1 MVVAEVTKAPHLH
14 RDDATLES
22 CMDHRD
28 NPSAR
33 DNPPANDLSVND
45 LSVNDP
51 SVNDPSVNDP
61 SVNDPRAANLPVI
74 DDLIDKGRLK
84 KIARLKQAV
93 ADGTYRVSAED
104 LADKLIAHML
114 EPKG

>member
-1 MVVAEVTKAPHLH
+1 MAVAHVTEGTHLH
-14 RDDATLES
+14 GDDGTLKS
-22 CMDHRD
+22 NMDFRD
-28 NPSAR
+28 NPSTR
-33 DNPPANDLSVND
+33 NVPSANDERAS
-45 LSVNDP
+45 DP
-51 SVNDPSVNDP
+51 
-61 SVNDPRAANLPVI
+61 LHVI
-74 DDLIDKGRLK
+74 DDLIDEERMK

>member
-1 MVVAEVTKAPHLH
+1 MAVAQVTKAPHLH
-14 RDDATLES
+14 GDDATLKS
-22 CMDHRD
+22 NMDHRD
-28 NPSAR
+28 NPSTR
-33 DNPPANDLSVND
+33 DNPSANDRLAT
-45 LSVNDP
+45 DP
-51 SVNDPSVNDP
+51 
-61 SVNDPRAANLPVI
+61 LQVI
-74 DDLIDKGRLK
+74 DDLIDEERLK

>member
-1 MVVAEVTKAPHLH
+1 
-14 RDDATLES
+14 
-22 CMDHRD
+22 MDHRD
-28 NPSAR
+28 NPTIGDRPATDPLNLLNDNVVEDAR
-33 DNPPANDLSVND
+33 
-45 LSVNDP
+45 
-51 SVNDPSVNDP
+51 
-61 SVNDPRAANLPVI
+61 R
-74 DDLIDKGRLK
+74 K

>member
-1 MVVAEVTKAPHLH
+1 MAVAQVTKSPHSD

-22 CMDHRD
+22 NMDHRD
-28 NPSAR
+28 NFSTRDDPSASDR
-33 DNPPANDLSVND
+33 L
-45 LSVNDP
+45 
-51 SVNDPSVNDP
+51 
-61 SVNDPRAANLPVI
+61 AADSLHVI
-74 DDLIDKGRLK
+74 EDLIDEERLK

-114 EPKG
+114 EPKA

>member
-1 MVVAEVTKAPHLH
+1 MTVAEVTKGPHLH
-14 RDDATLES
+14 GDDATLKS
-22 CMDHRD
+22 NMDHRD
-28 NPSAR
+28 NPSTR
-33 DNPPANDLSVND
+33 DNPSANDRPAT
-45 LSVNDP
+45 DP
-51 SVNDPSVNDP
+51 
-61 SVNDPRAANLPVI
+61 LQVI
-74 DDLIDKGRLK
+74 DQLIDEDRLE

>member
-1 MVVAEVTKAPHLH
+1 MCKME
-14 RDDATLES
+14 R
-22 CMDHRD
+22 RD
-28 NPSAR
+28 NPSIG
-33 DNPPANDLSVND
+33 DDPSANDRLAT
-45 LSVNDP
+45 DP
-51 SVNDPSVNDP
+51 
-61 SVNDPRAANLPVI
+61 LQVI
-74 DDLIDKGRLK
+74 DNLVDEERLK

>member
-1 MVVAEVTKAPHLH
+1 MAVAHVTKGPHLYS
-14 RDDATLES
+14 DGATLKS
-22 CMDHRD
+22 NMDHRHT
-28 NPSAR
+28 PA
-33 DNPPANDLSVND
+33 ANDRLATDS
-45 LSVNDP
+45 LQGF
-51 SVNDPSVNDP
+51 
-61 SVNDPRAANLPVI
+61 
-74 DDLIDKGRLK
+74 DDIVDEERLK